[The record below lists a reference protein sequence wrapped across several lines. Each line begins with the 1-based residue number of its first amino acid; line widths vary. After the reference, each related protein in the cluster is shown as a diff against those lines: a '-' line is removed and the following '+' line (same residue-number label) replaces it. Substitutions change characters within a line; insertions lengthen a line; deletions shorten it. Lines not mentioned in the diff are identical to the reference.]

1 MKSDTKEPESLL
13 CDQGMRYHHSY
24 TKTLPKYSVWFL
36 LFVTLAYFFYS
47 VLLISP
53 LNLYNQNPSFLS
65 RQPIISPL
73 IQKDGALIQNPKTL
87 EKTQLRHIVFGIA
100 ASSNLWHQRKS
111 YIKLWWKPKEMRGFV
126 WLDKPVKNNSDDQ
139 NTLPPLKISGKNH
152 CAHNFLLRKIN
163 IFAFFVH
170 FNLKIIWNLLNKNSG
185 SPCR

>member
-13 CDQGMRYHHSY
+13 CDQGMRNHHSY
-24 TKTLPKYSVWFL
+24 VTKILPKYSVWFL
-36 LFVTLAYFFYS
+36 LFVSLAYFFYS

-65 RQPIISPL
+65 RQSIISPP
-73 IQKDGALIQNPKTL
+73 IQKDGALNQNPKTL

-100 ASSNLWHQRKS
+100 ASSNLWHRRKS

-126 WLDKPVKNNSDDQ
+126 WLDKQVKNNSDDQ

-152 CAHNFLLRKIN
+152 CAHNFLLRKKKLSLRFLFIL
-163 IFAFFVH
+163 I
-170 FNLKIIWNLLNKNSG
+170 
-185 SPCR
+185 